1 MKRDW
6 EIPEL
11 QDYWTL
17 QPGELTLLTS
27 RNDENRLGFALLL
40 KFFQIEGRFP
50 DSKTEIPRKCA
61 AFVAEQIDIPVSVF
75 LKFFDYS
82 TDNKT
87 VKNQRAQIRAY
98 TGFRECTVD
107 DSKKITKWLRN
118 NILPQGNTEEQI
130 RLAVYQRFI
139 ELRLEPPERTR
150 IDRLVKSA
158 IASHDKLVL
167 QKIMDKIP
175 KAAIPRLEAL
185 LINKEDEPPDSEV
198 LNMRDLREEPGK
210 ANVKNII
217 REMDKLECLRD
228 IRLPKNLLAGLS
240 PNMLTLYKQRVATEP
255 LREIRRHPDFKK
267 YSQLAIYCQL
277 RAEELTDTLVQML
290 FQITHGVDK
299 RSENRIV
306 KEYVADIRRVRGKP
320 ELLFR
325 IANAALDNPDG
336 TVRDV
341 IFPVVGEQT
350 LKDLIAEFKSS
361 GSYFTQQVLAK
372 ATASYKHHYQRI
384 FPRILRVL
392 DFKSKAPALQPLMKA
407 IKILSTKD
415 QLDGKDL
422 EKLPIEGVI
431 DKEDKELI
439 YNVDDAGNKS
449 VDEGKYRVFML
460 RKLDKRT
467 KTKESFVPGAK
478 KFRDP
483 DDDLPADFENKRAQ
497 YYANLDIPINP
508 DDWIKGLQAEMVE
521 ALTELNGTIKTND
534 KVKITSA
541 GKIKLTPL
549 KPQLPPVNLEKLGD
563 ELEQRWPQTTIL
575 DIFKEAEL
583 RIGFTDE
590 FSSVA
595 TREVLDRE
603 TIRKRLVVALHAI
616 GTNAGL
622 KRARADQKY
631 ADLKYIMRR
640 FVTRDAVRNAI
651 RRVVNEIFKVRQ
663 VHIWGEGTTSC
674 AADSKKFGSWDQ
686 NLMTEWHS
694 RYGGRGVMIY
704 WHVEKNS
711 TCIYSQLKRCS
722 SSEVEAM
729 IEGVLQHCTAMS
741 VDKAYV
747 DSHGQ
752 SEVAFAFSFLLGF
765 QLLPRL
771 KGIRRE
777 KLNSPGPRKAG
788 DYPNLQAIMDK
799 AINWQLI
806 KEQYDEMVKCAV
818 AIKTRTADAEAILRR
833 FTNDNLSHP
842 TYKAFI
848 ELGRVLKTIFL
859 CKYLGSEALRREIH
873 EGLNVIE
880 NWNSVNGFIHF
891 GQNGKIL
898 SNNIEDQELSM
909 LCLHLL
915 QVSLIYVNTLML
927 QEVLSEPDWSER
939 MTTADWRGLNPL
951 GHAHVTYGNFDCN
964 MKKRIKL
971 KAKAA

>member
-118 NILPQGNTEEQI
+118 NILPQGNTEEHI

-185 LINKEDEPPDSEV
+185 LINKEEEPPDSEV
-198 LNMRDLREEPGK
+198 LNMSDLREEPGK

-392 DFKSKAPALQPLMKA
+392 DFKSKAPALKPLMKA

-651 RRVVNEIFKVRQ
+651 RGVVNEIFKVRQ

>member
-185 LINKEDEPPDSEV
+185 LINKEDEPPDSEI
-198 LNMRDLREEPGK
+198 LNMSDLREEPGK